1 MAEARSHPLRACPAQ
16 TDVAR
21 PVIED
26 PNEGWVTELGTL
38 DEAVAF
44 LWAQEQAMAL
54 DAWARCTF
62 PDSYAG
68 FRGLR
73 ICGWEGVATTST
85 STTEISTRQVR
96 PPTYPVRTVQL
107 IPREGSE

>member
-1 MAEARSHPLRACPAQ
+1 MAAPRKYPDELRERAI
-16 TDVAR
+16 R
-21 PVIED
+21 
-26 PNEGWVTELGTL
+26 
-38 DEAVAF
+38 
-44 LWAQEQAMAL
+44 MAL
-54 DAWARCTF
+54 DARRDPATKTGALKRI
-62 PDSYAG
+62 AG
-68 FRGLR
+68 QLGINPETLRNWVVQAEVNAGLR